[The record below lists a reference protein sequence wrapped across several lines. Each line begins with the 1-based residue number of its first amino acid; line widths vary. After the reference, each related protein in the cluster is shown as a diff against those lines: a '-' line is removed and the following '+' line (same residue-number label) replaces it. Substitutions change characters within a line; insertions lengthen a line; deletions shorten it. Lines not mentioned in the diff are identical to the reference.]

1 MDTLGTLGII
11 PSYILAQIV
20 NFLILFALLSVLL
33 WKPAMKRLAAR
44 RALMAQLQEQAQEI
58 AATRASAEQEREQ
71 LLAQARDE
79 GRQVIATASQEAQ
92 KIREEIVERANE
104 EARRLLEQAR
114 TDAQREKERILARTR
129 DEITTLAIAA
139 TNRLIGESL
148 DEQRQ
153 RQLVASFF
161 SGIQEERVPILEMV
175 QPGETA
181 DVEITSAVPLTEAE
195 QATLRADLTRRL
207 GHEPTVTFK
216 VNPALLGGVVLRLGN
231 QVIDGSMAGQLEQ
244 LRRAVSGGVVCA

>member
-1 MDTLGTLGII
+1 METLGNLGII

-20 NFLILFALLSVLL
+20 NFLILFGALTVFL
-33 WKPAMKRLAAR
+33 WKPAMKRLEAR
-44 RALMAQLQEQAQEI
+44 RALLQEIQEKASET
-58 AATRASAEQEREQ
+58 AAAHANAEQEREQ
-71 LLAQARDE
+71 ILATARDE
-79 GRQVIATASQEAQ
+79 ARKVVAAASQEAQ

-104 EARRLLEQAR
+104 EARRMMEQSR
-114 TDAQREKERILARTR
+114 TDAQREKERILSHTR
-129 DEITTLAIAA
+129 DEITALAIAA

-153 RQLVASFF
+153 RQLVAAFF

-175 QPGETA
+175 QPGATA
-181 DVEITSAVPLTEAE
+181 DVEMTSAVPLTEAE
-195 QATLRADLTRRL
+195 QATIRADLTRRL
-207 GHEPTVTFK
+207 GHEPAVTFK

-244 LRRAVSGGVVCA
+244 LRRAVSG